1 MVKHVNL
8 VLTLIVPVPITENAK
23 TDVLKDSKE
32 LKILMK
38 FLPPVP
44 AYLMIVVTNVL
55 SWKILTTWSP
65 YLMTTT
71 TVISLLE
78 TLRLPNVISF
88 TIRSNIPNI
97 LLLEEIGVNKISKF
111 GTKVWEPLFV
121 ELINLT
127 QDLFSDITDLSAGIW
142 LDVRNIL
149 NGVDVIP
156 VSKDII

>member
-55 SWKILTTWSP
+55 S
-65 YLMTTT
+65 
-71 TVISLLE
+71 
-78 TLRLPNVISF
+78 
-88 TIRSNIPNI
+88 
-97 LLLEEIGVNKISKF
+97 
-111 GTKVWEPLFV
+111 
-121 ELINLT
+121 
-127 QDLFSDITDLSAGIW
+127 
-142 LDVRNIL
+142 
-149 NGVDVIP
+149 
-156 VSKDII
+156 